1 MKKRKLSLLLTLSLL
16 TSAAPTVGLAASSA
30 VTINGKTVQTET
42 LMQNDTMLV
51 PARFFMNTGVVV
63 QWSEAYQAV
72 VLTKGNITISLPSQQ
87 SYADVL
93 VHPGTTWHRDQ
104 LPVVTTDRKDGTY
117 IPLRYA
123 AETLGM
129 TVWYDAESQSASVH
143 TNSSG
148 PVKILESTPSPE
160 AKDPAMH
167 WLYQLTEAEA
177 GGESLQGKIA
187 VAASVLNRVK
197 TPGWPKSVKDVIF
210 EVAHVNGSDYYQYS
224 PVLDKRIYNVT
235 PSQETIK
242 AVNLALHGT
251 DPSKQAVIFYNPEKT
266 ANQWVRSREVTTVIG
281 DHVFAK

>member
-1 MKKRKLSLLLTLSLL
+1 MKKQKFSLLLTLSLL
-16 TSAAPTVGLAASSA
+16 TCAAPTVGLAESSA
-30 VTINGKTVQTET
+30 VMIDGKTVQSET
-42 LMQNDTMLV
+42 LMKNDTMLV
-51 PARFFMNTGVVV
+51 PARFFMNAGVTV

-93 VHPGTTWHRDQ
+93 VRPGTTWHRDQ
-104 LPVVTTDRKDGTY
+104 LPSATTDRKDGTY

-129 TVWYDAESQSASVH
+129 TVSYDAESQSASVH
-143 TNSSG
+143 TASSG
-148 PVKILESTPSPE
+148 PVKILEAAPSPE

-177 GGESLQGKIA
+177 GGESLQGKTA

-197 TPGWPKSVKDVIF
+197 TPGWPKSVNDVIF
-210 EVAHVNGSDYYQYS
+210 EVTHVNGSDYYQYS

-235 PSQETIK
+235 PSQETVK
-242 AVNLALHGT
+242 AVNLALRGT

-281 DHVFAK
+281 DHIFAK